1 MVPWRIMIKRMS
13 VRELRDHL
21 GPRVDAA
28 LHAGEHTIVEKYGQ
42 VHAVLV
48 PYAWWAEQ
56 QHSAGQ
62 GTLAP

>member
-1 MVPWRIMIKRMS
+1 MIECMS

-21 GPRVDAA
+21 GRRVDAA
-28 LHAGEHTIVEKYGQ
+28 RHDGEHTIVEKYGE

-56 QHSAGQ
+56 RHPADQD
-62 GTLAP
+62 TLAP

>member
-1 MVPWRIMIKRMS
+1 MS

-21 GPRVDAA
+21 GRRVDAA
-28 LHAGEHTIVEKYGQ
+28 RHTGEHTIIEKYGE

-48 PYAWWAEQ
+48 PYAWWTEQ
-56 QHSAGQ
+56 QTPEGQ